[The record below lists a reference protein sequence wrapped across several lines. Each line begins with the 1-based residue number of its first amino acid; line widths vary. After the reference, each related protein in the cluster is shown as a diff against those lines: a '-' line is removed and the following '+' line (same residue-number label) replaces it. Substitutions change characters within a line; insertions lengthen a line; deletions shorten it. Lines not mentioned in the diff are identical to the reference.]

1 MEHGKSTMEQLL
13 QDRTVYQQLCKD
25 YLNLKVLAQNACTSP
40 ERLAKCKEL
49 VRDPVYS
56 PRKLGR
62 IHQFGDLLRLL
73 EQRNLLSMIKPEQ
86 LERFEETLDSQ
97 DLFTDLKRYRQT
109 LDSHRATIER
119 HYLEDLRHR
128 DRRTLLEKEVERVK
142 LECGGG
148 KEEGKRTAEEPPK
161 TCSTSK
167 RATAFTEKRDE
178 LYMLLQ
184 DEIGRDWRTL
194 ARALNLT
201 STDIDELESSYRL
214 RERILAVVER
224 AEQAQGADSLDKFLD
239 NLQKALVRCRRNDL
253 VKKMD
258 KMLQ

>member
-1 MEHGKSTMEQLL
+1 MERGKSTMEQLL
-13 QDRTVYQQLCKD
+13 QDRSVYQQLCKD
-25 YLNLKVLAQNACTSP
+25 YLNLKVLAQNACTSQ
-40 ERLAKCKEL
+40 ERLAQCKEL

-56 PRKLGR
+56 PRKLTR
-62 IHQFGDLLRLL
+62 IQRFGDLLRLL
-73 EQRNLLSMIKPEQ
+73 EQRNLLSMIKPEE

-97 DLFTDLKRYRQT
+97 GLFTDLKRYRQT
-109 LDSHRATIER
+109 LESHRATVER

-148 KEEGKRTAEEPPK
+148 TEESSKRTTDPPK
-161 TCSTSK
+161 APSSSK
-167 RATAFTEKRDE
+167 RAPVFTEKRDE
-178 LYMLLQ
+178 LYTLLQ

-224 AEQAQGADSLDKFLD
+224 AEQTQGADSLEMFLD
-239 NLQKALVRCRRNDL
+239 NLRSALAKCRRNDL

>member
-1 MEHGKSTMEQLL
+1 MEHGKSRMDQLL
-13 QDRTVYQQLCKD
+13 QDRAVYQQLCKD

-62 IHQFGDLLRLL
+62 IHQFGDFLRLL

-86 LERFEETLDSQ
+86 LERFEEMLDSQ

-109 LDSHRATIER
+109 LDAHRATIER

-148 KEEGKRTAEEPPK
+148 KEEGKRTTEPSK
-161 TCSTSK
+161 TDSSSK
-167 RATAFTEKRDE
+167 EVPTFAEKRDE
-178 LYMLLQ
+178 LYTLLQ
-184 DEIGRDWRTL
+184 NEIGRDWRTL

-224 AEQAQGADSLDKFLD
+224 AEQTQGADSLEVFLD
-239 NLQKALVRCRRNDL
+239 NLRSALARCRRNDL
-253 VKKMD
+253 VKKMN